1 MSQERTVAHA
11 TTTNSFQI
19 WIPIRIQKYCCILKL
34 FWNIYKYSM
43 EKLFWTKETLKKC
56 RLFRE
61 QKWNV
66 LKTKWKSI
74 MEHNKMKCS
83 QNKWRCSKKK
93 YSELRNNNCFE
104 NKIKCFKKKHFE
116 INVLEQ
122 IKIFYWKYDLDLMNW
137 NI

>member
-1 MSQERTVAHA
+1 
-11 TTTNSFQI
+11 
-19 WIPIRIQKYCCILKL
+19 
-34 FWNIYKYSM
+34 M

-93 YSELRNNNCFE
+93 YYELRNNNCFE
-104 NKIKCFKKKHFE
+104 NKIKCFKKKAFWNKHSGTNKNILLKIWSRFDELEHIGTPE
-116 INVLEQ
+116 IL
-122 IKIFYWKYDLDLMNW
+122 LD
-137 NI
+137 